1 MNVATGPVY
10 HPHKSRPMPAGGC
23 VRSAAVS
30 TAEALTTRL
39 RADLTTALRRRDQPA
54 VRAIRTLMSAVANA
68 EAPSIDDAPPEV
80 RGELVEHAR
89 RELTDADVASIVAH
103 QIADREDT
111 IATYR
116 ANGRDD
122 AADELHQEID
132 ALRAYC

>member
-1 MNVATGPVY
+1 M
-10 HPHKSRPMPAGGC
+10 
-23 VRSAAVS
+23 S

-39 RADLTTALRRRDQPA
+39 RADLTTALRGRDQPA

-68 EAPSIDDAPPEV
+68 EAPSIDDAPLEV

-103 QIADREDT
+103 QIADRTAT

-122 AADELHQEID
+122 AADELQREID
-132 ALRAYC
+132 VLAAYAS